1 MGFLH
6 SMKKKAKKIGSKT
19 ALSVGK
25 MGITAGKAM
34 TTTGKVVQT
43 VGTVSDEVFGTD
55 MGLKKG
61 GKLVSQYGKIET
73 ALGRSTREG
82 VRGHGRS
89 QMNQLEKAGKKSMR
103 FLKTARK
110 FR

>member
-19 ALSVGK
+19 ALAVGK
-25 MGITAGKAM
+25 VGVTAGKAM
-34 TTTGKVVQT
+34 TVSGKVLQTAGT
-43 VGTVSDEVFGTD
+43 VGEEVFGTD

-61 GKLVSQYGKIET
+61 GKLVSQYGKVET

-82 VRGHGRS
+82 VRGHGRA
-89 QMNQLEKAGKKSMR
+89 QINQLEKAGKKSIR